1 MTAKLDI
8 CAWCSCPAWCEPR
21 KVPSGATKPQCYG
34 CKAVNHLRWCMSLI
48 GFKALPWMVETTRA
62 LFGTIEVDSGLRQYR
77 RAYVSMAKKN
87 GKSAYCGWLPLY
99 HLDQE
104 NETDPRVVGIA
115 TTRKQASEVFDS
127 AALLVNSTP
136 LMQRTFEV
144 IASSKT
150 IRHRN
155 KAGRYEVLSADG
167 DRNDGV
173 RASLWIC
180 DELHRFRS
188 SKEEGIRDAVSRA
201 TRGRRQPLGID
212 ITTAGDPT
220 DSRLWLNEYN
230 YAKDILA
237 GVVEDRR
244 YYARIHEADPGKL
257 AADPQYWRSKDARL
271 AANPSHEDFG
281 GYIRDEELVADL
293 AKAVQ
298 IPTEQRK
305 YLRYTLNAQS
315 ESESKMFTA
324 ADWAACGAETKPLLG
339 RRCYVGVDLSS
350 TTDLTAL
357 VAVFPDDDGALDI
370 LPFIWA
376 PKERV
381 PAIAKM
387 LGPFG
392 SAFRQWVTDGLI
404 ETTDGNQV
412 DYRAVENK
420 IAWLASEFEV
430 VEIDYDKWNAAD
442 MIQRVMDT
450 GVRCVEVGQ
459 GVGLSAAIKELQ
471 KRVLARTIRHGNN
484 PVLAWMASC
493 SKAKPDPNEN
503 LRLVKAVRNEEAA
516 RVDGIAALITALSRA
531 MVDQGSSVYETR
543 GVLTL

>member
-1 MTAKLDI
+1 
-8 CAWCSCPAWCEPR
+8 
-21 KVPSGATKPQCYG
+21 
-34 CKAVNHLRWCMSLI
+34 MSLI

-62 LFGTIEVDSGLRQYR
+62 LFGTIEVDTGLRQYR
-77 RAYVSMAKKN
+77 RAHISMAKKN
-87 GKSAYCGWLPLY
+87 GKSAFCGWLPLY
-99 HLDQE
+99 HIDQE

-127 AALLVNSTP
+127 AALLVDSSP

-144 IASSKT
+144 IKSSKT
-150 IRHRN
+150 IRHRS

-180 DELHRFRS
+180 DELHRFKS
-188 SKEEGIRDAVSRA
+188 SKEEGIRDAVNRA
-201 TRGRRQPLGID
+201 TRGRKHPLGID

-220 DSRLWLNEYN
+220 ESRLWLNEYA
-230 YAKDILA
+230 YAC
-237 GVVEDRR
+237 GVRDGTVKDRR
-244 YYARIHEADPGKL
+244 YYVRIHEADPERLKS
-257 AADPQYWRSKDARL
+257 DPNFWKSKEARL
-271 AANPSHEDFG
+271 QGNPSHEDHG
-281 GYIRDEELVADL
+281 GYITDEELVADL
-293 AKAVQ
+293 ERAVQ

-305 YLRYTLNAQS
+305 YWRFTLNAQS

-357 VAVFPDDDGALDI
+357 VAVFPDDDGVLDI
-370 LPFIWA
+370 LPFVWA

-392 SAFRQWVTDGLI
+392 TAFQQWVTDGLI
-404 ETTDGNQV
+404 ETTEGNQV

-420 IAWLASEFEV
+420 IAWLASEFDL

-450 GVRCVEVGQ
+450 GVRCVEISQ
-459 GVGLSAAIKELQ
+459 GVALSAAIKELQ
-471 KRVLARTIRHGNN
+471 KRVLARTIRHGNH

-531 MVDQGSSVYETR
+531 MVDQGATSAPFAVEMW
-543 GVLTL
+543 